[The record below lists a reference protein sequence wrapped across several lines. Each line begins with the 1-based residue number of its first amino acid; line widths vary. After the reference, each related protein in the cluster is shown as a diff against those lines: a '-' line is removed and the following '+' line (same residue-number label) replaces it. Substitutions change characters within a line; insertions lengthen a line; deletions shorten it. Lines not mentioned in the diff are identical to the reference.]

1 MSSITKPNKLQK
13 TGEFSEIIGDRWL
26 KNRLATLLFL
36 SLSLNLI
43 IAPAVM
49 AATGASI
56 TRQTAYAIG
65 ILYCVTVAL
74 SVYLFAVIF
83 QPERF

>member
-1 MSSITKPNKLQK
+1 MKPNKLSK
-13 TGEFSEIIGDRWL
+13 TGEFIEIIGDRWS
-26 KNRLATLLFL
+26 KNPIATVLFVGM
-36 SLSLNLI
+36 SLNLI
-43 IAPAVM
+43 FAPMVM
-49 AATGASI
+49 AATGAEI

-74 SVYLFAVIF
+74 SVYLFTVIL

>member
-1 MSSITKPNKLQK
+1 MKPINLLK
-13 TGEFSEIIGDRWL
+13 TGEFIEIIIERWL
-26 KNRLATLLFL
+26 KNPLATVLFL

-74 SVYLFAVIF
+74 SVYLFTVIL

>member
-1 MSSITKPNKLQK
+1 MKPNNLSK
-13 TGEFSEIIGDRWL
+13 TGEFIEIIIDRGL
-26 KNRLATLLFL
+26 KNPWAIAVFL
-36 SLSLNLI
+36 GMSLNLI
-43 IAPAVM
+43 FAPTVM
-49 AATGASI
+49 AATGATI

-74 SVYLFAVIF
+74 SIYLFTVIF

>member
-1 MSSITKPNKLQK
+1 MKPNNLLKI
-13 TGEFSEIIGDRWL
+13 GEFIEIIIERWL
-26 KNRLATLLFL
+26 RNPWAVAIFL
-36 SLSLNLI
+36 GMSLNLI
-43 IAPAVM
+43 FAPMVM
-49 AATGASI
+49 AATGAEI

-74 SVYLFAVIF
+74 SVYLFTVIF